1 LHHLFTR
8 FFLPIK
14 TPEAIA
20 PSVRNP
26 ARLSAAQHLHPVK
39 GPTIRVAAITHVAN
53 RHPAE

>member
-1 LHHLFTR
+1 LHHLFTS

-20 PSVRNP
+20 PSLRNP

-39 GPTIRVAAITHVAN
+39 GPTIRVAAITHVAS